1 MPLSKKVAVFV
12 LGLPGSGK
20 SSLVRRLSLQS
31 NFTQVSMGC
40 LLRKL
45 LEQNQNN
52 EDTRVAKEVILQG
65 TSTPYSL
72 VVRLIKQELAGKPLK
87 NNVLDGYPRDA
98 VQLTNLENLL
108 SELDFSYQTIT
119 GVWLDA
125 CETLIKERL
134 HKRVICSKCGN
145 PSENSSSVCSICN
158 GSLIQRLDDTQIQSI
173 HSRISWFNSNV
184 KPVIQSFESNY
195 SLLHIPACHNK
206 ELILNK
212 VITYLNNT
220 ELIN

>member
-1 MPLSKKVAVFV
+1 MFSSKKAALFV

-20 SSLVRRLSLQS
+20 SSLVKSLSAQT
-31 NFTQVSMGC
+31 NFTQVSIGC

-45 LEQNQNN
+45 LEENQNN
-52 EDTRVAKEVILQG
+52 ENTKVAKEVILKG

-72 VVRLIKQELAGKPLK
+72 VVSLIKEELAGKSLK
-87 NNVLDGYPRDA
+87 NIVFDGYPRDA

-134 HKRVICSKCGN
+134 QKRVICSSCGN
-145 PSENSSSVCSICN
+145 PSENNSSVCSMCG

-173 HSRISWFNSNV
+173 RSRISWFNSNV

-195 SLLHIPACHNK
+195 SLLRIPASHNK
-206 ELILNK
+206 EFILNK
-212 VITYLNNT
+212 VLTYLKENRV
-220 ELIN
+220 